1 MKVAIGLSFG
11 LAILN
16 IYIACEQAKVGPLFD
31 KGQFSI
37 VLETMSYEDPPMTVY
52 ADKQQHSQQTQQR
65 NTFLFGCEDLE
76 QMEVIRVLGEGLK
89 KRVYEVKLPSGVR
102 AVAKRC
108 IHEECHRKELLQ
120 KEALHLDGLQQK
132 YGREATIAY
141 FGKCDAAYYIPEFE
155 ELETGELRHKNRNRM
170 KKNSKYIEKYNTNF
184 TQGFTYFSEIGK
196 PLLVDWDPLHGYSFR
211 ECFASYFTDADAED
225 FRIIARQYA
234 AGYGEGPPV
243 LLGKPWRTT
252 DNIWAQQYMIAKA
265 GIRHSDLDHLH
276 QSEKYTHEEALE
288 YNCDIVRRVLFRED
302 FNCSVEYSAE
312 NPPSESGKHIDLDE
326 AHLKCKDQLEVS
338 PPTAKK

>member
-1 MKVAIGLSFG
+1 M
-11 LAILN
+11 
-16 IYIACEQAKVGPLFD
+16 
-31 KGQFSI
+31 
-37 VLETMSYEDPPMTVY
+37 
-52 ADKQQHSQQTQQR
+52 
-65 NTFLFGCEDLE
+65 
-76 QMEVIRVLGEGLK
+76 
-89 KRVYEVKLPSGVR
+89 KLPSGVR

-211 ECFASYFTDADAED
+211 
-225 FRIIARQYA
+225 
-234 AGYGEGPPV
+234 
-243 LLGKPWRTT
+243 
-252 DNIWAQQYMIAKA
+252 
-265 GIRHSDLDHLH
+265 
-276 QSEKYTHEEALE
+276 
-288 YNCDIVRRVLFRED
+288 
-302 FNCSVEYSAE
+302 
-312 NPPSESGKHIDLDE
+312 
-326 AHLKCKDQLEVS
+326 
-338 PPTAKK
+338 